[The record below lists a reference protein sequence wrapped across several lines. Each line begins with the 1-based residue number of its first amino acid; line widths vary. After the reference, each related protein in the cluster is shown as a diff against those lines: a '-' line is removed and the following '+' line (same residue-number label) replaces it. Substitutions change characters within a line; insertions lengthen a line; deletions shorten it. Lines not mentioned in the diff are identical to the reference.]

1 MKSTPFLFTP
11 LKIKDLTFR
20 NRIFVSPMCQ
30 YSASEGIPSDW
41 HLVHLGSRAVGGAGL
56 VMAEATAVSPVGR
69 ISPADT
75 GLWSS
80 KQVASFNRIAQFIKS
95 QGAVPAIQLAHAG
108 RKASTAEPWKGGK
121 PIRENEG
128 GWEPIAPSAVPFA
141 PEYPAPKAM
150 TGKEIEKLVSDF
162 EKSTQYALAA
172 GFEVVEI
179 HMAHGYLLHEFLSP
193 LTNQRQDE
201 FGGSLENRM
210 RLPLKIAETV
220 RKSWPENYP
229 LFVRISATD
238 WVEGGWDLAQSISFC
253 KKLKELGIDFIDVS
267 SGGMVPDAKIPV
279 APGFQVPFAKSIRK
293 EVGMLTGAVGLITEA
308 VQAESVLE
316 SGAADA
322 ILMAREFLRDPYF
335 PMHAAKAL
343 GFEIPWSKQYE
354 RAKR

>member
-11 LKIKDLTFR
+11 LKIRDISFR

-56 VMAEATAVSPVGR
+56 VMAEATAVSEFGR

-80 KQVASFNRIAQFIKS
+80 KQVASFNRISQFIKS

-121 PIRENEG
+121 PISEKEG
-128 GWEPIAPSAVPFA
+128 GWNTLAPSAIAFSSG
-141 PEYPAPKAM
+141 YPTPKAM
-150 TGKEIEKLVSDF
+150 EGKDISQLISDF
-162 EKSTQYALAA
+162 EKSTQYAVAA

-210 RLPLKIAETV
+210 RLPLKIAEIV
-220 RKSWPENYP
+220 RKSWPENLP
-229 LFVRISATD
+229 VFVRISATD
-238 WVEGGWDLAQSISFC
+238 WVEGGWELSQSIQFC
-253 KKLKELGIDFIDVS
+253 KKLKGLGIDFIDVS
-267 SGGMVPDAKIPV
+267 TGGTVPDAKIPV
-279 APGFQVPFAKSIRK
+279 APSFQVPFAKSIRK
-293 EVGMLTGAVGLITEA
+293 EVGILTGAVGLITEA
-308 VQAESVLE
+308 VQAESILE

-322 ILMAREFLRDPYF
+322 ILM
-335 PMHAAKAL
+335 
-343 GFEIPWSKQYE
+343 
-354 RAKR
+354 